1 MAERRNRERI
11 LERTAEVFDLP
22 GDLVAGLPRVELI
35 GDRQLRMEHHRGILA
50 YGTEEIHISGGRI
63 ILKVRGEGL
72 ELRSMNAG
80 ALLITGRI
88 QGIELE

>member
-88 QGIELE
+88 QAVELE

>member
-88 QGIELE
+88 RGVELE